1 MNRAA
6 LHSAGF
12 TLIELVVAL
21 AILGIVAAVALPAFR
36 PVRDDDVAVTAERL
50 AHVLEDAR
58 STALERAVPVRVG
71 VDLVTGR
78 YAVRVGGAVSGIER
92 GASDGRVELPPGVRL
107 AGGRAGRA
115 LATFG
120 PLGRARCDV
129 IAVEGDARRAELRCD
144 PWTGAVV
151 ASH

>member
-1 MNRAA
+1 MSLSVRRVM
-6 LHSAGF
+6 GF

-36 PVRDDDVAVTAERL
+36 PPGDGGVAETADRLVR
-50 AHVLEDAR
+50 VLDGAR

-71 VDLVTGR
+71 VDLASGR
-78 YAVRVGGAVSGIER
+78 YAVRVGGAAPGTDSL
-92 GASDGRVELPPGVRL
+92 AADSRVVLPPGVRL

-115 LATFG
+115 VGVVGALG
-120 PLGRARCDV
+120 PARCD
-129 IAVEGDARRAELRCD
+129 ARGVERGALDEELRCD

-151 ASH
+151 ASR